1 MPMTARELLEI
12 IANGENSAVEF
23 KREAV
28 RPEHL
33 AEEIVAFA
41 NLEGGTIFIGVADDG
56 FIEGVQREDLEEWL
70 MNICSHNVVPA
81 IIPFYEK
88 VQVEGK
94 TVAVLKIPKGT
105 HKPYQTATGKYFIR
119 VGSTKRLATREDLA
133 RLFQLSGMVHY
144 DITPVPG
151 TAEKDLDPDKLRNY
165 FLEFNYFDLL
175 EEPPEQRRR
184 ILVNADILA
193 RTEEQLCVTVGGL
206 LIFGKEPARHLPQS
220 GITYARFRGTDLT
233 TEILDKKEI
242 NGTLPEVVER
252 CATIIRDTVAVPA
265 QIQEMKRQEKDVL
278 PAVVIR
284 EALVN
289 AVVHR
294 NYSIAG
300 AKIRVF
306 RFADRVEVRSP
317 GRLPNTVTVE
327 KMKIGTSFAR
337 NPFLLKYMEN
347 LRYVDRLG
355 RGIPMIIRQ
364 MKNLVGKE
372 PGLEEKG
379 EEFWLTLYL
388 Q

>member
-1 MPMTARELLEI
+1 MTSRELLEI

-23 KREAV
+23 KRETI

-41 NLEGGTIFIGVADDG
+41 NFEGGTVLIGVDDDG
-56 FIEGVQREDLEEWL
+56 LIEGSQREDIEEWL
-70 MNICSHNVVPA
+70 MNICSHNVIPPVM
-81 IIPFYEK
+81 PFYEK
-88 VQVEGK
+88 VRLEGK
-94 TVAVLKIPKGT
+94 MVAVLKIPKGI
-105 HKPYQTATGKYFIR
+105 HKPYQTSAGKYFLR
-119 VGSTKRLATREDLA
+119 VGSTKRLAGREDLA

-151 TAEKDLDPDKLRNY
+151 TAEKDLDTAKLHSY
-165 FLEFNYFDLL
+165 FLEFYYFDIL

-193 RTEEQLCVTVGGL
+193 RVEEQLCITVGGL
-206 LIFGKEPARHLPQS
+206 LIFGKETARHLPQS
-220 GITYARFRGTDLT
+220 GITYARFQGKDVTTD
-233 TEILDKKEI
+233 ILDKKEI
-242 NGTLPEVVER
+242 NGTLSEVIDR
-252 CATIIRDTVAVPA
+252 CANILKDTLAVPA
-265 QIQEMKRQEKDVL
+265 QIQGTRRREKDIL
-278 PAVVIR
+278 PPVVVR

-300 AKIRVF
+300 SKIRVF
-306 RFADRVEVRSP
+306 RFPGRIEVRSP
-317 GRLPNTVTVE
+317 GRLPNTVTIE
-327 KMKIGTSFAR
+327 KMKTGTSFSR

-347 LRYVDRLG
+347 LRYMDRLG
-355 RGIPMIIRQ
+355 RGVPMMIRQ

-388 Q
+388 E